1 LHTTAAVGAGYW
13 AAGGVTLAQSTSPNE
28 QIQFASVGVG
38 GKGASDSF
46 DAFKSGKT
54 VAICDVDEST
64 LGKAALKYKNPQ
76 TFYDFRKMLE
86 VMGDKIDAVTVSIPD
101 HCHAAVA
108 AMAMKLGKHCFV
120 QKPMTHSIWE
130 ARQLREIAKETGVA
144 TMMGNQGTA
153 NDGLRQAAHLLK
165 TGHIGKVSEVHVWTN
180 RPVWP
185 QGIER
190 PASQPIPNSLHWYE
204 WLGPAADRPYNEAY
218 HPFKWRGFWD
228 FGTGALGDMAC
239 HTVNMPYMGLDLRDP
254 ISVEAETPGHNKET
268 YPSKAKITFQFP
280 ERNGRAALKFMWY
293 DGGQFPPQELFEGAN
308 HSRSE
313 TGALVVGDKG
323 KIFSWGDYGE
333 QFEVFGGATRPA
345 SIEFEKSPGHF
356 EEWVRA
362 IKGGPKATSNFVDYA
377 GPLTETILL
386 GNLAVWS
393 GEKVDWDAETM
404 TAKNKPELAAIVKPE
419 YRAGYS
425 L

>member
-1 LHTTAAVGAGYW
+1 
-13 AAGGVTLAQSTSPNE
+13 
-28 QIQFASVGVG
+28 
-38 GKGASDSF
+38 
-46 DAFKSGKT
+46 
-54 VAICDVDEST
+54 
-64 LGKAALKYKNPQ
+64 
-76 TFYDFRKMLE
+76 
-86 VMGDKIDAVTVSIPD
+86 
-101 HCHAAVA
+101 
-108 AMAMKLGKHCFV
+108 
-120 QKPMTHSIWE
+120 
-130 ARQLREIAKETGVA
+130 
-144 TMMGNQGTA
+144 
-153 NDGLRQAAHLLK
+153 
-165 TGHIGKVSEVHVWTN
+165 
-180 RPVWP
+180 
-185 QGIER
+185 
-190 PASQPIPNSLHWYE
+190 
-204 WLGPAADRPYNEAY
+204 
-218 HPFKWRGFWD
+218 
-228 FGTGALGDMAC
+228 
-239 HTVNMPYMGLDLRDP
+239 MGLDLRDP